1 MNALIIALGVMLALG
16 GILVAII
23 NWIMPAQKNAAAP
36 DPRMQILVSK
46 IRNRLDRRTWIFA
59 GAGLAVGVVVAMF
72 TGWLV
77 FIIFLP
83 ALALT
88 ARVLFADQGEKQ
100 HTERL
105 FQMESWVRSLAGL
118 IVTGAA
124 LETALVG
131 SLSNA
136 GEAIRPQ
143 LTRMVARI
151 QGGWTT
157 EESLKAL
164 GKDWNDATGD
174 LVVMNLILAARQRGQ
189 GLANALEDLSLAV
202 AEEVRIRRKIT
213 ADRAAPRRQ
222 ARIVAGFT
230 VAALLIVPMMGGPMA
245 TYRTPLG
252 QAIYLALASLV
263 VVLLFWMNRSI
274 APKNQPRLM
283 VSTEGGA

>member
-36 DPRMQILVSK
+36 DPRMQVLVNK

-252 QAIYLALASLV
+252 QAIYLALAFVV

>member
-230 VAALLIVPMMGGPMA
+230 VAALLIVPLMGGPMA

>member
-252 QAIYLALASLV
+252 QVIYLALASLV